1 MGRVASDKRE
11 RLIHSAIA
19 CFHQQGFQNTALGD
33 VALASGVPVGNIFY
47 YFKTKA
53 ELAQAVV
60 DEWCHRLSGYL
71 LILEGQESDP
81 ANRLLS
87 FLVQTEA
94 QGKMYATLGC
104 PLASLVRDLRQAGP
118 PLSNEACRI
127 YQVQQDWLHAQFRAL
142 GFQEQE
148 AKTHTRFLMSGVQG
162 AILLTYAQQDE
173 SFLRQEINAM
183 TQWLKKMLKRMP
195 RDLDTVNQMKLNTN
209 KRKDV

>member
-11 RLIHSAIA
+11 RLILSAID
-19 CFHQQGFQNTALGD
+19 CFHQQGYQNTALGD

-60 DEWCHRLSGYL
+60 VEWCHRLSGYL
-71 LILEGQESDP
+71 LILEVQDSDP
-81 ANRLLS
+81 ANRLQC
-87 FLVQTEA
+87 FLVQTES
-94 QGKMYATLGC
+94 QGKIYATLGC

-127 YQVQQDWLHAQFRAL
+127 YQVQQDWLQTQFRAL
-142 GFQEQE
+142 GFEEQE

-173 SFLRQEINAM
+173 SYLLQEIKAM
-183 TQWLKKMLKRMP
+183 AKWLKKVLK
-195 RDLDTVNQMKLNTN
+195 K
-209 KRKDV
+209 KAKGS